1 MPCPPQGCVLRPGI
15 SGPPLLG
22 VQRARCAGRT
32 DQSLPSVV
40 RSVPPPPCPHSSRGS
55 GKQGARVPPEGSEA
69 PLRAPAV
76 PSPPRHQLRCGWGL
90 FSAARLLSP
99 THSGSVGFS
108 SSEPGARTETKY
120 IFLIISQSR
129 TVTAGGGAR
138 RQGAY
143 MSRGVLDGVRGRDR
157 QQEEPRASERGGSG
171 SGCSR
176 RCLSPAWW
184 LGRDSNPRAAAGAH
198 RAPHCL
204 PGLLS
209 TWNPQSLLNARAEG
223 AQRHAPGGERAQP
236 SRALGPWTVCPLPQP
251 HPVLPLLW
259 TKSSAS
265 CLSPQ
270 EEAEPGGGG
279 QYGLQRPH
287 GGAVP
292 FGGWWPHLGEAA
304 ALPAPQPPHSFGG
317 ISSSHWS

>member
-129 TVTAGGGAR
+129 TVTAGGG
-138 RQGAY
+138 G
-143 MSRGVLDGVRGRDR
+143 RGDR
-157 QQEEPRASERGGSG
+157 APTCHVASWMGSG
-171 SGCSR
+171 AGTDNR
-176 RCLSPAWW
+176 RN
-184 LGRDSNPRAAAGAH
+184 LGHRSEVAAAA
-198 RAPHCL
+198 A
-204 PGLLS
+204 
-209 TWNPQSLLNARAEG
+209 
-223 AQRHAPGGERAQP
+223 APGGA
-236 SRALGPWTVCPLPQP
+236 
-251 HPVLPLLW
+251 
-259 TKSSAS
+259 
-265 CLSPQ
+265 
-270 EEAEPGGGG
+270 
-279 QYGLQRPH
+279 
-287 GGAVP
+287 
-292 FGGWWPHLGEAA
+292 
-304 ALPAPQPPHSFGG
+304 
-317 ISSSHWS
+317 